1 LSWVTQQAS
10 WVTQQASEEE
20 YSKEK
25 FMEINRVI
33 VEDGLQKLKLLTSVN
48 TINSDDD
55 VIIKGLKNMKYYD
68 LNLSYNQ

>member
-1 LSWVTQQAS
+1 
-10 WVTQQASEEE
+10 
-20 YSKEK
+20 
-25 FMEINRVI
+25 MEINRVI

>member
-1 LSWVTQQAS
+1 LS

>member
-1 LSWVTQQAS
+1 
-10 WVTQQASEEE
+10 
-20 YSKEK
+20 
-25 FMEINRVI
+25 MEINRVI

-68 LNLSYNQ
+68 LNLSYNQWFEKEFFFSSLVWETMVWKIIIIYL